1 MSDTKLPNA
10 KVIIAIAREAV
21 AAKSKAADILAPMK
35 DRHKAFYDNNE
46 YSPKAMALLSTL
58 FKEFGKNE
66 IRAQD
71 ISAHCRYALDVFD
84 NETREKGH
92 AGNLVDM
99 AKGATAEQAVAGL
112 KADSDEPKNA
122 APAPASDALAPAD
135 ALKKL
140 RAARDKNPPPSPSE
154 VEDQQSARAAKR
166 NKVPA
171 ADADEDVAAEPKKRG
186 RPPKLSVVQNT
197 PAEASPPPAPPA
209 VKLPDDD
216 DESAWDEAAPIAPS
230 APADATSAA

>member
-1 MSDTKLPNA
+1 VSETKLPNA

-35 DRHKAFYDNNE
+35 DRHRAFYENNE
-46 YSPKAMALLSTL
+46 YSPKAMALLSTML
-58 FKEFGKNE
+58 KEFGKNE

-112 KADSDEPKNA
+112 KADADEPKDA
-122 APAPASDALAPAD
+122 ALAPAD

-166 NKVPA
+166 NNVPA
-171 ADADEDVAAEPKKRG
+171 ADADEDISAEPKKRG
-186 RPPKLSVVQNT
+186 RPPKLSVVQDYV
-197 PAEASPPPAPPA
+197 PAAPPAP
-209 VKLPDDD
+209 VSILDD
-216 DESAWDEAAPIAPS
+216 DEEAEWEGS
-230 APADATSAA
+230 APFAPFSDSAA

>member
-1 MSDTKLPNA
+1 MSETKLPNA

-35 DRHKAFYDNNE
+35 DRHRAFYENNE
-46 YSPKAMALLSTL
+46 YSPKAMALLSTML
-58 FKEFGKNE
+58 KEFGKNE

-112 KADSDEPKNA
+112 KADADEPKDA
-122 APAPASDALAPAD
+122 ALAPAD

-166 NKVPA
+166 NNVPA
-171 ADADEDVAAEPKKRG
+171 ADADEDISAEPKKRG
-186 RPPKLSVVQNT
+186 RPPKLSVVQDYV
-197 PAEASPPPAPPA
+197 PAAPPAP
-209 VKLPDDD
+209 VSILDD
-216 DESAWDEAAPIAPS
+216 DEEAEWEGS
-230 APADATSAA
+230 APFAPFSDSAA